1 MKSKITSCSIW
12 SNIDSHI
19 TVTNADG
26 TSVTF
31 NTPSKKDKTFDE
43 YYTEL
48 RTLADAYISVFDERI
63 PSVSN
68 HESVEGC

>member
-19 TVTNADG
+19 TVTNPDG
-26 TSVTF
+26 TTVSFT
-31 NTPSKKDKTFDE
+31 TPAVKGKAFDE

-48 RTLADAYISVFDERI
+48 RTLADAYIAAFDERT
-63 PSVSN
+63 PAVSN